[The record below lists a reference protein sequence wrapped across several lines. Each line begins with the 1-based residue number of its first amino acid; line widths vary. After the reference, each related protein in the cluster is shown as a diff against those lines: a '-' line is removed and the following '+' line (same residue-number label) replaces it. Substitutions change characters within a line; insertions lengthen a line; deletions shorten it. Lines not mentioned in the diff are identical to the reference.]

1 MPNSKGSKNN
11 FIQRDIDPSMKI
23 DKHGEAKVRLK
34 ELASEITR
42 RGFESEK
49 KFQLDANHKMNEKSI
64 KISKYTPEKKSFTE
78 LLKKPV
84 RGLGVKKTKS
94 ETAIPAPISDI
105 QKIIGE
111 PKKITKRYK
120 KSKMCDIK
128 SALMNSVHTIPDEG
142 IDDDAISKL
151 MVVINIAKDKA
162 TMTTR
167 IRDINKPKDEN
178 NQKKVSFAY
187 TIKRNI
193 KIGDTK
199 KIPQKTAP
207 RNPIVF
213 TEDQML
219 KVINGQSPFES
230 TKYKLVYFEGIKRCR
245 VTWGIFINK
254 KAAPQL
260 VKHMDTIKGITYD
273 SIYNPIAAKEGEQ
286 SGLDQLK
293 ARLKW
298 QLSDTNRNKSAQTM
312 AILITKM
319 TEINTD
325 EFSDMFLYTH
335 QPETAEIQMD
345 ATGTESTSGTSFHGT
360 PWFQKTTSITT
371 SNSRMDF
378 AGNS

>member
-1 MPNSKGSKNN
+1 MPNPKGSENN
-11 FIQRDIDPSMKI
+11 FRQRDIDPSMEI

-34 ELASEITR
+34 ELASEITQ

-111 PKKITKRYK
+111 PKKITKRHK

-128 SALMNSVHTIPDEG
+128 SALMIWFTQLQMEDVSDDTIS
-142 IDDDAISKL
+142 AL
-151 MVVINIAKDKA
+151 MNI
-162 TMTTR
+162 
-167 IRDINKPKDEN
+167 II
-178 NQKKVSFAY
+178 SFAD
-187 TIKRNI
+187 TVKKNI
-193 KIGDTK
+193 KTGDTK
-199 KIPQKTAP
+199 KISQKTAP
-207 RNPIVF
+207 RKPIVF
-213 TEDQML
+213 IEDRMS

-230 TKYKLVYFEGIKRCR
+230 IKYRLVYFEGIQR
-245 VTWGIFINK
+245 
-254 KAAPQL
+254 
-260 VKHMDTIKGITYD
+260 
-273 SIYNPIAAKEGEQ
+273 SAKEEEQ

-293 ARLKW
+293 ARSKW
-298 QLSDTNRNKSAQTM
+298 QTSDANRNKSAQTM

-345 ATGTESTSGTSFHGT
+345 AAGTNSTSGMSC
-360 PWFQKTTSITT
+360 
-371 SNSRMDF
+371 
-378 AGNS
+378 